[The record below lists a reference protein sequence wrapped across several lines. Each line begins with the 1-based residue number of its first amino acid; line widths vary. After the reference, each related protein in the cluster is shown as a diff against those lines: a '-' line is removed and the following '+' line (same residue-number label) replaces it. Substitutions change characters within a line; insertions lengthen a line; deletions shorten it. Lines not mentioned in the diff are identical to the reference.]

1 MDKGANAIVTH
12 SLAFDPVKA
21 RYVRVSLQ
29 PENSMPDWH
38 PGKGKPAFIFVDEIE
53 IN

>member
-1 MDKGANAIVTH
+1 MTEGRNAIVTH
-12 SLAFDPVKA
+12 SLAFDPVNA

-29 PENSMPDWH
+29 PETSMPDWH
-38 PGKGKPAFIFVDEIE
+38 AGKGKPAFIFVDEVE